1 MEKLARSI
9 IERGAIVDGKVYKI
23 PRIGRSFEVP
33 QFNDVSPEYAGTLHV
48 ERNDTSIDM
57 AYAAAAKY
65 HTVYL
70 ATKSSALKYRSNLE
84 IMRLYEPYVQ
94 TGVSIFLTANG
105 DFLEPRKVDVIVA
118 NDISP
123 MLRIEDVLAACSSYE
138 VTVVNEEFT
147 GKLIPYIYKYRGLV
161 RCLVD

>member
-1 MEKLARSI
+1 MEQLAHSI
-9 IERGAIVDGKVYKI
+9 VERGALVDGKVYRI

-33 QFNDVSPEYAGTLHV
+33 HFNDVSPEYAGTLHV

-70 ATKSSALKYRSNLE
+70 TTKSSALKYRSSLD
-84 IMRLYEPYVQ
+84 IMRLPEPYVQ
-94 TGVSIFLTANG
+94 TGVSIFLTTNG
-105 DFLEPRKVDVIVA
+105 KFLEPRKVDVIVA
-118 NDISP
+118 SDDTP

-138 VTVVNEEFT
+138 VTVVNEEFA
-147 GKLIPYIYKYRGLV
+147 GKLIPYIYKYRGLI